1 MERINEYNAVQK
13 PTLTYL
19 AQEKAQ
25 YGEESYLLGYEI
37 ITKHQKDKLNQ
48 LRTTE
53 RDAILKKIFFEKVKE
68 LNPFLSDSEVEKLYN
83 ELNQLSANILGNKTA
98 WEYLKGLGSI
108 YIEAEKRHRN
118 VKLIDRENIEKNHF
132 LVVEEFEFQQDENTK
147 IRLDTV
153 LFINGIPVL
162 FQENKNP
169 KDENALTVGYR
180 QIKERYEKEG
190 KDLMKLIQAFVLTN
204 NHWFLYGPTW
214 FSSYKDLY
222 NYRKEKIGN
231 FKKLIESFYDKKRI
245 VKFLTDYI
253 LFVEKDGQLQKVVL
267 KPHQI
272 EAVERI
278 VQRAGEERKLRGLI
292 WHAQGSGKTYTMLV
306 SAKLILEDPRF
317 ENPTVLMVVDRNELE
332 QQLFNNLSSAG
343 LNVRRAESK
352 RDLSSLLIEDYRGL
366 ILTTIHKFD
375 EFPENLNT
383 RKNIFVFIDEAH
395 RSTGGDLGNH
405 LIRALPNATI
415 IGFTGTPRLGGKR
428 DTFLM
433 FGRDD
438 EGKYLHK
445 YGMIDSIKDG
455 TTLPLHYQH
464 APSEYL
470 VDEKKLEE
478 DLEKLKSCYD
488 EEDLARITEK
498 LSSKDILE
506 DPNRIEKIAQYIAE
520 HFRKYVEP
528 LGYKAFVVA
537 VSRKA
542 CVLYKKALDKHFSPD
557 YSRVVISQY
566 YNDPEEIKRYY
577 LNEEEERKVREDFK
591 DPEKLP
597 KILIVTD
604 KLLTGYDAPVL
615 YCMYLDKVM
624 RDHMLLQ
631 AIARVN
637 RPYEKDER
645 RKPAGLIVD
654 FVGLFRDLKKAL
666 EFDAE
671 DFEEI
676 SYALEDIQKL
686 REEFQKEM
694 EASKEYIKRFDAYPP
709 EERAE
714 KIAQF
719 FRESPD
725 KYKEFKETYKRLKD
739 IYDILS
745 PDETTGRYL
754 EEFKKLTEI
763 YKTAKSCLEPSSV
776 VDKELSEKV
785 KGLIYKHSKTQ
796 EYFTRGKRYLI
807 DENLLERLK
816 SGREEEVQI
825 YSIFK
830 SLEEELSQKPN
841 TLYYMDLKRR
851 LKNLWEEYNRKQVET
866 KQALE
871 EIKKLLEDFLKVKE
885 EEAQKPMLLI
895 SIHYKLKD
903 YQHLIKDIEG
913 LSQKIYEL
921 IEGEPYWRED
931 KEKEKEL
938 KLKITNLIK
947 KEGIDSSLAAQIQK
961 GLIDFLKQ

>member
-1 MERINEYNAVQK
+1 MGRINEYNAVQK

-37 ITKHQKDKLNQ
+37 ITKNQKDKLNQ

-83 ELNQLSANILGNKTA
+83 ELNQLSANILGNETA

-118 VKLIDRENIEKNHF
+118 VKLIDRENIENNHF
-132 LVVEEFEFQQDENTK
+132 LIVEEFEFQQDENTT
-147 IRLDTV
+147 IRLDIV

-169 KDENALTVGYR
+169 QDENALTIGYK
-180 QIKERYEKEG
+180 QVKRYEREG
-190 KDLMKLIQAFVLTN
+190 KDLLKLIQAFVLTN
-204 NHWFLYGPTW
+204 NLWFLYGPTW

-222 NYRKEKIGN
+222 NYREEKVGD

-245 VKFLTDYI
+245 VKLLTDYI
-253 LFVEKDGQLQKVVL
+253 FFVEKDGQLQKAVL

-278 VQRAGEERKLRGLI
+278 AQRAGEEGKLRGLI
-292 WHAQGSGKTYTMLV
+292 WHTQGSGKTYTMLV

-352 RDLSSLLIEDYRGL
+352 RDLLKLLREDYRGL

-375 EFPENLNT
+375 DFPEKLNT

-395 RSTGGDLGNH
+395 RSTGGELGNH
-405 LIRALPNATI
+405 LIGALPNATI
-415 IGFTGTPRLGGKR
+415 IGFTGTPRLGGR
-428 DTFLM
+428 RNTFLM

-478 DLEKLKSCYD
+478 DLEKLKECYD

-506 DPNRIEKIAQYIAE
+506 DPNRIEKIAQYIAD
-520 HFRKYVEP
+520 HFIKHVEP

-542 CVLYKKALDKHFSPD
+542 CVLYKKALDKHIPSE

-566 YNDPEEIKRYY
+566 YNDPEEIKSYY
-577 LNEEEERKVREDFK
+577 LSKEEERKVREDFK
-591 DPEKLP
+591 NPEKLP

-615 YCMYLDKVM
+615 YCMYLDKIM

-637 RPYEKDER
+637 RPYEKDGR
-645 RKPAGLIVD
+645 KKPAGLIVD

-676 SYALEDIQKL
+676 NYALGDIQKL

-694 EASKEYIKRFDAYPP
+694 EESKEYIKKFEAYPA

-719 FRESPD
+719 FRENPD
-725 KYKEFKETYKRLKD
+725 KYKEFKENYKRLRD

-745 PDETTGRYL
+745 PDEITSKYL
-754 EEFKKLTEI
+754 QDFKKLTEI
-763 YKTAKSCLEPSSV
+763 YRVARSFLEPTEA
-776 VDKELSEKV
+776 VDKELSEKI
-785 KGLIYKHSKTQ
+785 KEILYGHSQFKEHFAQ
-796 EYFTRGKRYLI
+796 IEEYTI
-807 DENLLERLK
+807 DENLLNLLK
-816 SGREEEVQI
+816 SGGVQVYI
-825 YSIFK
+825 LLESFK
-830 SLEEELSQKPN
+830 NELFKKPDEP
-841 TLYYMDLKRR
+841 YYRDLKRR
-851 LKNLWEEYNRKQVET
+851 LETIWQEYNKKQKEPKEVIEE
-866 KQALE
+866 LE
-871 EIKKLLEDFLKVKE
+871 QLIKDFQKVQQ
-885 EEAQKPMLLI
+885 EEATKPKLLI

-903 YQHLIKDIEG
+903 FKNFLNDLE
-913 LSQKIYEL
+913 KIAQEIYKL
-921 IEGEPYWRED
+921 IEEEPNW
-931 KEKEKEL
+931 KESKKAQRDL
-938 KLKITNLIK
+938 KLKILELLEREIENQY
-947 KEGIDSSLAAQIQK
+947 LAVEIEKQIFE
-961 GLIDFLKQ
+961 FLAL

>member
-1 MERINEYNAVQK
+1 MGRINEYNAVQK

-48 LRTTE
+48 LRTTK
-53 RDAILKKIFFEKVKE
+53 RDAIIKKIFFEKVKK
-68 LNPFLSDSEVEKLYN
+68 LNPFLSDSEIEKLYN
-83 ELNQLSANILGNKTA
+83 EINQLSANILGNKTA
-98 WEYLKGLGSI
+98 WEYLRGLRSI
-108 YIEAEKRHRN
+108 YIEEEKRHRN
-118 VKLIDRENIEKNHF
+118 VKLIDRENIENNHF
-132 LVVEEFEFQQDENTK
+132 LVVEEFEFQQDEKTI
-147 IRLDTV
+147 IRLDIA

-169 KDENALTVGYR
+169 QDENALTIGYE
-180 QIKERYEKEG
+180 QVKRYEREG
-190 KDLMKLIQAFVLTN
+190 KDLLKLIQAFVLTN
-204 NHWFLYGPTW
+204 NLWFLYGPTW

-222 NYRKEKIGN
+222 NYREEKVGD

-245 VKFLTDYI
+245 VKLLTDYI
-253 LFVEKDGQLQKVVL
+253 FFVEKDGQLQKAVL

-278 VQRAGEERKLRGLI
+278 AQRAGEEGKLRGLI
-292 WHAQGSGKTYTMLV
+292 WHTQGSGKTYTMLV

-352 RDLSSLLIEDYRGL
+352 RDLLKLLKEDYRGL

-375 EFPENLNT
+375 DFPEKLNT

-395 RSTGGDLGNH
+395 RSTGGELGNH
-405 LIRALPNATI
+405 LIGALPNATI
-415 IGFTGTPRLGGKR
+415 IGFTGTPRLGGR
-428 DTFLM
+428 RNTFLM

-478 DLEKLKSCYD
+478 DLEKLKECYD

-542 CVLYKKALDKHFSPD
+542 CILYKKALDKHLPPD

-566 YNDPEEIKRYY
+566 YNDPEEIKSYY
-577 LNEEEERKVREDFK
+577 LSKEEERRVREDFK
-591 DPEKLP
+591 NPDKLP

-615 YCMYLDKVM
+615 YCMYLDKIM

-637 RPYEKDER
+637 RPYEKDGR
-645 RKPAGLIVD
+645 KKPAGLIVD

-676 SYALEDIQKL
+676 NYALGDIQKL
-686 REEFQKEM
+686 REEFQKMIE
-694 EASKEYIKRFDAYPP
+694 ELKEYIRKFEDYSPQ
-709 EERAE
+709 ERAE

-719 FRESPD
+719 FRENPD
-725 KYKEFKETYKRLKD
+725 KYKEFKENYKRLRD

-745 PDETTGRYL
+745 PDEITSKYL
-754 EEFKKLTEI
+754 QDFKKLTEI
-763 YKTAKSCLEPSSV
+763 YRVARSFLEPTEA
-776 VDKELSEKV
+776 VDKELSEKI
-785 KGLIYKHSKTQ
+785 KEILYGHSQFKDHFAQ
-796 EYFTRGKRYLI
+796 IEEYTI
-807 DENLLERLK
+807 DENLLNLLK
-816 SGREEEVQI
+816 SGGIQVYILLE
-825 YSIFK
+825 SFK
-830 SLEEELSQKPN
+830 NELFKKPDEP
-841 TLYYMDLKRR
+841 YYRDLKRR
-851 LKNLWEEYNRKQVET
+851 LETIWQEYNKKQKEPKEVIDELEQLIKDFQKVQQEEAT
-866 KQALE
+866 KP
-871 EIKKLLEDFLKVKE
+871 KLLV
-885 EEAQKPMLLI
+885 

-903 YQHLIKDIEG
+903 FKNFLNDLE
-913 LSQKIYEL
+913 KIAQEIYKL
-921 IEGEPYWRED
+921 IEEEPNW
-931 KEKEKEL
+931 KESKKAQRDL
-938 KLKITNLIK
+938 KLKILELLEREIK
-947 KEGIDSSLAAQIQK
+947 NYHLAVKIEKQIFE
-961 GLIDFLKQ
+961 FLAL

>member
-1 MERINEYNAVQK
+1 MGRINEYNAVQK

-48 LRTTE
+48 LRTTKK
-53 RDAILKKIFFEKVKE
+53 DAILKKIFFEKVKE
-68 LNPFLSDSEVEKLYN
+68 LNPFLSDSEIEKLYN
-83 ELNQLSANILGNKTA
+83 ELNQLSANILGNKTT
-98 WEYLKGLGSI
+98 WEYLRGLRSI
-108 YIEAEKRHRN
+108 YIQEEKRHRN

-132 LVVEEFEFQQDENTK
+132 LVVEEFEFQQDEKTI
-147 IRLDTV
+147 IRLDIA
-153 LFINGIPVL
+153 LFINGVPVL

-169 KDENALTVGYR
+169 QDENALTIGYE
-180 QIKERYEKEG
+180 QVKRYEREG
-190 KDLMKLIQAFVLTN
+190 KDLLKLIQAFVLTN
-204 NHWFLYGPTW
+204 NLWFLYGPTW

-222 NYRKEKIGN
+222 NYREEKVGD

-245 VKFLTDYI
+245 VKLLTDYI
-253 LFVEKDGQLQKVVL
+253 LFVEKDGKPQKVVL

-278 VQRAGEERKLRGLI
+278 AQRSGEEGKLRGLI
-292 WHAQGSGKTYTMLV
+292 WHTQGSGKTYTMLV

-352 RDLSSLLIEDYRGL
+352 RDLLKLLKEDYRGL

-375 EFPENLNT
+375 DFPEKLNT

-395 RSTGGDLGNH
+395 RSTGGELGNH
-405 LIRALPNATI
+405 LIGALPNATI

-428 DTFLM
+428 NTFLM

-478 DLEKLKSCYD
+478 DLEKLKECYD

-542 CVLYKKALDKHFSPD
+542 CVLYKKALDKHLPPD

-566 YNDPEEIKRYY
+566 YNDPEEIKSYY
-577 LNEEEERKVREDFK
+577 LSKEEERRVREDFK
-591 DPEKLP
+591 NPEKLP

-615 YCMYLDKVM
+615 YCMYLDKIM

-637 RPYEKDER
+637 RPYEKDGR
-645 RKPAGLIVD
+645 KKPAGLIVD

-666 EFDAE
+666 EFDAD

-676 SYALEDIQKL
+676 NYALGDIQKL
-686 REEFQKEM
+686 REEFQKIIE
-694 EASKEYIKRFDAYPP
+694 ELKEYIRKFEDYSPQ
-709 EERAE
+709 ERAE

-719 FRESPD
+719 FRENPD
-725 KYKEFKETYKRLKD
+725 KYKEFKENYKRLKD

-745 PDETTGRYL
+745 PDEITSKYL
-754 EEFKKLTEI
+754 QDFKKLTEI
-763 YKTAKSCLEPSSV
+763 YRVARSFLEPTEAI
-776 VDKELSEKV
+776 DKELSEKI
-785 KGLIYKHSKTQ
+785 KEILYGHSQFKDHFAQ
-796 EYFTRGKRYLI
+796 IEEYTI
-807 DENLLERLK
+807 DENLLNLLK
-816 SGREEEVQI
+816 SGGIQVYILLE
-825 YSIFK
+825 SFK
-830 SLEEELSQKPN
+830 NELFKKPDEP
-841 TLYYMDLKRR
+841 YYRDLKRR
-851 LKNLWEEYNRKQVET
+851 LETIWQEYNKKQKEPKEVIEELEQLIKDFQKVQQEEAT
-866 KQALE
+866 KP
-871 EIKKLLEDFLKVKE
+871 KLLV
-885 EEAQKPMLLI
+885 

-903 YQHLIKDIEG
+903 FKNFLNDLE
-913 LSQKIYEL
+913 KIAQEIYKL
-921 IEGEPYWRED
+921 IEEEPNW
-931 KEKEKEL
+931 KESEKAQRDL
-938 KLKITNLIK
+938 KLKILELLEREIK
-947 KEGIDSSLAAQIQK
+947 NQYLAVEIEKQIFE
-961 GLIDFLKQ
+961 FLAL

>member
-1 MERINEYNAVQK
+1 MERSNEYNAVQK

-37 ITKHQKDKLNQ
+37 ITKYQNRQLNQ
-48 LRTTE
+48 LRTTK
-53 RDAILKKIFFEKVKE
+53 RDAILKRIFSEKVKE
-68 LNPFLSDSEVEKLYN
+68 LNPFLSNSEVEKLYN

-108 YIEAEKRHRN
+108 YIEVEKRHRN
-118 VKLIDRENIEKNHF
+118 VKLIDRENIENNHF
-132 LVVEEFEFQQDENTK
+132 LVVEEFEFQQGDRK
-147 IRLDTV
+147 PDRLDIV

-169 KDENALTVGYR
+169 QDENALTVGYE
-180 QIKERYEKEG
+180 QIKKRYEIEI
-190 KDLMKLIQAFVLTN
+190 KDLMKLIQAFVFTN
-204 NHWFLYGPTW
+204 NHRFLYGPTW

-222 NYRKEKIGN
+222 NYREEKVGN
-231 FKKLIESFYDKKRI
+231 FKKLIESFYDKNRI
-245 VKFLTDYI
+245 VKLLTDYI

-278 VQRAGEERKLRGLI
+278 VQRAEEEGKLRGLI

-332 QQLFNNLSSAG
+332 QQLFNNLYSAG
-343 LNVRRAESK
+343 LEPRRAESK
-352 RDLSSLLIEDYRGL
+352 RDLSNLLGRDHRGL
-366 ILTTIHKFD
+366 ILTTIHRFD
-375 EFPENLNT
+375 DFPENLNT

-488 EEDLARITEK
+488 EEDLARITER

-528 LGYKAFVVA
+528 LGYKAFAVA

-542 CVLYKKALDKHFSPD
+542 CVLYKKALDKYLPSN
-557 YSRVVISQY
+557 YSKVVISQY
-566 YNDPEEIKRYY
+566 YNDPEEIKSYY
-577 LNEEEERKVREDFK
+577 LEKEEERRVREDFK

-631 AIARVN
+631 TIARVN

-654 FVGLFRDLKKAL
+654 FVGLFRDIEKAL

-686 REEFQKEM
+686 REEFQKGM
-694 EASKEYIKRFDAYPP
+694 EESKEYINSFTAYPP
-709 EERAE
+709 EERVE
-714 KIAQF
+714 EIAQF

-725 KYKEFKETYKRLKD
+725 KYKEFKETYKRLRD

-763 YKTAKSCLEPSSV
+763 YRTAKSCLEPSSL

-785 KGLIYKHSKTQ
+785 KELIHKHSRTQ
-796 EYFTRGKRYLI
+796 EYFTLGKRYLI
-807 DENLLERLK
+807 DENLLECLK
-816 SGREEEVQI
+816 SDREEEVQI
-825 YSIFK
+825 YSVFK
-830 SLEEELSQKPN
+830 SFEEELSQKPD

-851 LKNLWEEYNRKQVET
+851 LKNLWEEYNRKQLET

-885 EEAQKPMLLI
+885 EEAKKPALLI

-903 YQHLIKDIEG
+903 YLHLIKDIEG
-913 LSQKIYEL
+913 LSQKIYDL

-931 KEKEKEL
+931 KEKERVL
-938 KLKITNLIK
+938 KVEILNLIK
-947 KEGIDSSLAAQIQK
+947 NEGVDPSLATHIEK
-961 GLIDFLKQ
+961 ELVDFLKQ

>member
-1 MERINEYNAVQK
+1 MGRINEYNAVQK

-48 LRTTE
+48 LRTTK
-53 RDAILKKIFFEKVKE
+53 RDAILKKIFFEKVKK
-68 LNPFLSDSEVEKLYN
+68 LNPFLSDSEIEKLYN
-83 ELNQLSANILGNKTA
+83 EINQLSANILGNKTA
-98 WEYLKGLGSI
+98 WEYLRGLRSI
-108 YIEAEKRHRN
+108 YIEEEKRHRN
-118 VKLIDRENIEKNHF
+118 VKLIDRENIENNHF
-132 LVVEEFEFQQDENTK
+132 LVVEEFEFQQDEKTI
-147 IRLDTV
+147 IRLDIA

-169 KDENALTVGYR
+169 QDENALTIGYE
-180 QIKERYEKEG
+180 QVKRYEREG
-190 KDLMKLIQAFVLTN
+190 KDLLKLIQAFVLTN
-204 NHWFLYGPTW
+204 NLWFLYGPTW

-222 NYRKEKIGN
+222 NYREEKVGD

-245 VKFLTDYI
+245 VKLLTDYI
-253 LFVEKDGQLQKVVL
+253 FFVEKDGQLQKAVL

-278 VQRAGEERKLRGLI
+278 AQRAGEEGKLRGLI
-292 WHAQGSGKTYTMLV
+292 WHTQGSGKTYTMLV

-352 RDLSSLLIEDYRGL
+352 RDLLKLLREDYRGL

-375 EFPENLNT
+375 DFPEKLNT

-395 RSTGGDLGNH
+395 RSTGGELGNH
-405 LIRALPNATI
+405 LIGALPNATI
-415 IGFTGTPRLGGKR
+415 IGFTGTPRLGGR
-428 DTFLM
+428 RNTFLM

-478 DLEKLKSCYD
+478 DLEKLKECYD

-542 CVLYKKALDKHFSPD
+542 CVLYKKALDKHLPPD

-566 YNDPEEIKRYY
+566 YNDPEEIKSYY
-577 LNEEEERKVREDFK
+577 LSKEEERKVREDFK
-591 DPEKLP
+591 NPEKLP

-615 YCMYLDKVM
+615 YCMYLDKIM

-637 RPYEKDER
+637 RPYEKDGR
-645 RKPAGLIVD
+645 KKPAGLIVD

-676 SYALEDIQKL
+676 NYALGDIQKL
-686 REEFQKEM
+686 REEFQKMIE
-694 EASKEYIKRFDAYPP
+694 ELKEYIRKFEDYSPQ
-709 EERAE
+709 ERAE

-719 FRESPD
+719 FRENPD
-725 KYKEFKETYKRLKD
+725 KYKEFKENYKRLRD

-745 PDETTGRYL
+745 PDEITSKYL
-754 EEFKKLTEI
+754 QDFKKLTEI
-763 YKTAKSCLEPSSV
+763 YRVARSFLEPTEA
-776 VDKELSEKV
+776 VDKELSEKI
-785 KGLIYKHSKTQ
+785 KEILYGHSQFKDHFAQ
-796 EYFTRGKRYLI
+796 IEEYTI
-807 DENLLERLK
+807 DENLLNLLK
-816 SGREEEVQI
+816 SGGIQVYILLE
-825 YSIFK
+825 SFK
-830 SLEEELSQKPN
+830 NELFKKPDEP
-841 TLYYMDLKRR
+841 YYRDLKRR
-851 LKNLWEEYNRKQVET
+851 LETIWQEYNKKQKEPKEVIEELEQLIKDFQKVQQEEAT
-866 KQALE
+866 KP
-871 EIKKLLEDFLKVKE
+871 KLLV
-885 EEAQKPMLLI
+885 

-903 YQHLIKDIEG
+903 FKNFLNDLE
-913 LSQKIYEL
+913 KIAQEIYKL
-921 IEGEPYWRED
+921 IEEEPNW
-931 KEKEKEL
+931 KESKKAQRDL
-938 KLKITNLIK
+938 KLKILELLEREIK
-947 KEGIDSSLAAQIQK
+947 NYHLAVKIEKQIFE
-961 GLIDFLKQ
+961 FLAL

>member
-1 MERINEYNAVQK
+1 
-13 PTLTYL
+13 
-19 AQEKAQ
+19 
-25 YGEESYLLGYEI
+25 
-37 ITKHQKDKLNQ
+37 
-48 LRTTE
+48 
-53 RDAILKKIFFEKVKE
+53 
-68 LNPFLSDSEVEKLYN
+68 
-83 ELNQLSANILGNKTA
+83 
-98 WEYLKGLGSI
+98 
-108 YIEAEKRHRN
+108 
-118 VKLIDRENIEKNHF
+118 
-132 LVVEEFEFQQDENTK
+132 
-147 IRLDTV
+147 
-153 LFINGIPVL
+153 
-162 FQENKNP
+162 
-169 KDENALTVGYR
+169 
-180 QIKERYEKEG
+180 
-190 KDLMKLIQAFVLTN
+190 
-204 NHWFLYGPTW
+204 
-214 FSSYKDLY
+214 
-222 NYRKEKIGN
+222 
-231 FKKLIESFYDKKRI
+231 
-245 VKFLTDYI
+245 LTDYI
-253 LFVEKDGQLQKVVL
+253 LFVEKDGPPQKVVL

-278 VQRAGEERKLRGLI
+278 VQRAEEEGKLRGLI

-332 QQLFNNLSSAG
+332 QQLFNNLYSAG
-343 LNVRRAESK
+343 LNIRRAESK
-352 RDLSSLLIEDYRGL
+352 RDLSNLLREDYRGL

-375 EFPENLNT
+375 DFPENLNT

-428 DTFLM
+428 NTFLM

-488 EEDLARITEK
+488 EEDLAKITEK

-506 DPNRIEKIAQYIAE
+506 DPNRIEKIAQYTAE
-520 HFRKYVEP
+520 HFRKHVEP
-528 LGYKAFVVA
+528 LGYKAFLVA

-542 CVLYKKALDKHFSPD
+542 CVLYKKALDKYLPPD
-557 YSRVVISQY
+557 YSKVVISEY
-566 YNDPEEIKRYY
+566 YNDPEEIKSYY
-577 LNEEEERKVREDFK
+577 LKEEERKVREEFK

-676 SYALEDIQKL
+676 SYALGDIQKL
-686 REEFQKEM
+686 RGEFQKGM
-694 EASKEYIKRFDAYPP
+694 EESKEYIKKFDAYTS
-709 EERAE
+709 EEKAE

-719 FRESPD
+719 FRENPD
-725 KYKEFKETYKRLKD
+725 KYKEFKENYKKLKD

-754 EEFKKLTEI
+754 EAFGKLTEI
-763 YKTAKSCLEPSSV
+763 YRTAKSFLEPSSP

-785 KGLIYKHSKTQ
+785 KEHIYKHSQTK
-796 EYFTRGKRYLI
+796 EYFTQGKRYFI

-825 YSIFK
+825 YSLLK
-830 SLEEELSQKPN
+830 SLEEELSQKPD
-841 TLYYMDLKRR
+841 TPHYIDLRR
-851 LKNLWEEYNRKQVET
+851 KLKNLWEEYNRKQVET

-871 EIKKLLEDFLKVKE
+871 EIKKLVEDFLKVKE
-885 EEAQKPMLLI
+885 EEAQKPTLLI

-903 YQHLIKDIEG
+903 YLHLIKDIEG
-913 LSQKIYEL
+913 LSQKIHKL
-921 IEGEPYWRED
+921 IEGEPYWKED
-931 KEKEKEL
+931 EEKERML
-938 KLKITNLIK
+938 KLKIIKLIEE
-947 KEGIDSSLAAQIQK
+947 EGTDSYLATQIQK
-961 GLIDFLKQ
+961 ELIDFLKQ

>member
-48 LRTTE
+48 LRTTK
-53 RDAILKKIFFEKVKE
+53 RDAILKKIFFEKVKK
-68 LNPFLSDSEVEKLYN
+68 LNPFLSDSEIEKLYN
-83 ELNQLSANILGNKTA
+83 EINQLSANILGNKTA
-98 WEYLKGLGSI
+98 WEYLRGLRSI
-108 YIEAEKRHRN
+108 YVEVEKRERN
-118 VKLIDRENIEKNHF
+118 VKLIDRENIENNHF
-132 LVVEEFEFQQDENTK
+132 LVVEEFEFQQDEKTI
-147 IRLDTV
+147 IRLDIA

-169 KDENALTVGYR
+169 QDENALTIGYE
-180 QIKERYEKEG
+180 QVKRYEREG
-190 KDLMKLIQAFVLTN
+190 KDLLKLIQAFVLTN
-204 NHWFLYGPTW
+204 NLWFLYGPTW

-222 NYRKEKIGN
+222 NYREEKVGD

-245 VKFLTDYI
+245 VKLLTDYI
-253 LFVEKDGQLQKVVL
+253 FFVEKDGQLQKAVL

-278 VQRAGEERKLRGLI
+278 AQRAGEEGKLRGLI
-292 WHAQGSGKTYTMLV
+292 WHTQGSGKTYTMLV

-352 RDLSSLLIEDYRGL
+352 RDLLKLLREDYRGL

-375 EFPENLNT
+375 DFPEKLNT

-395 RSTGGDLGNH
+395 RSTGGELGNH
-405 LIRALPNATI
+405 LIGALPNATI
-415 IGFTGTPRLGGKR
+415 IGFTGTPRLGGR
-428 DTFLM
+428 RNTFLM

-478 DLEKLKSCYD
+478 DLEKLKECYD

-542 CVLYKKALDKHFSPD
+542 CILYKKALDKHLPPD

-566 YNDPEEIKRYY
+566 YNDPEEIKSYY
-577 LNEEEERKVREDFK
+577 LSKEEERKVREDFK
-591 DPEKLP
+591 NPEKLP

-615 YCMYLDKVM
+615 YCMYLDKIM

-637 RPYEKDER
+637 RPYEKDGR
-645 RKPAGLIVD
+645 KKPAGLIVD

-676 SYALEDIQKL
+676 NYALGDIQKL
-686 REEFQKEM
+686 REEFQKMIE
-694 EASKEYIKRFDAYPP
+694 ELKEYIRKFEDYSPQ
-709 EERAE
+709 ERAE

-719 FRESPD
+719 FRENPD
-725 KYKEFKETYKRLKD
+725 KYKEFKENYKRLRD

-745 PDETTGRYL
+745 PDEITSKYL
-754 EEFKKLTEI
+754 QDFKKLTEI
-763 YKTAKSCLEPSSV
+763 YRVARSFLEPTEA
-776 VDKELSEKV
+776 VDKELSEKI
-785 KGLIYKHSKTQ
+785 KEILYGHSQFKDHFAQ
-796 EYFTRGKRYLI
+796 IEEYTI
-807 DENLLERLK
+807 DENLLNLLK
-816 SGREEEVQI
+816 SGGIQVYILLE
-825 YSIFK
+825 SFK
-830 SLEEELSQKPN
+830 NELFKKPDEP
-841 TLYYMDLKRR
+841 YYRDLKRR
-851 LKNLWEEYNRKQVET
+851 LETIWQEYNKKQKEPKEVIEELEQLIKDFQKVQQEEAT
-866 KQALE
+866 KP
-871 EIKKLLEDFLKVKE
+871 KLLV
-885 EEAQKPMLLI
+885 

-903 YQHLIKDIEG
+903 FKNFLNDLE
-913 LSQKIYEL
+913 KIAQEIYKL
-921 IEGEPYWRED
+921 IEEEPNW
-931 KEKEKEL
+931 KESKKAQRDL
-938 KLKITNLIK
+938 KLKILELLEREIK
-947 KEGIDSSLAAQIQK
+947 NYHLAVKIEKQIFE
-961 GLIDFLKQ
+961 FLAL

>member
-1 MERINEYNAVQK
+1 MRRINEYNAVQK

-37 ITKHQKDKLNQ
+37 ITKHQKHKLKQ

-68 LNPFLSDSEVEKLYN
+68 LNPFFSDSEVEKLYN

-118 VKLIDRENIEKNHF
+118 VKLIDRENIENNHF
-132 LVVEEFEFQQDENTK
+132 LVVEEFEFQRDDGK
-147 IRLDTV
+147 LDRLDIV

-169 KDENALTVGYR
+169 QDENALTVGYE
-180 QIKERYEKEG
+180 QIKKRYEIEI

-204 NHWFLYGPTW
+204 SHWFLYGPTW

-222 NYRKEKIGN
+222 NYRKEKVGN
-231 FKKLIESFYDKKRI
+231 FKKLIESFYDKNRI
-245 VKFLTDYI
+245 VKLLTDHI

-278 VQRAGEERKLRGLI
+278 VQRAGEEGKLRGFI

-343 LNVRRAESK
+343 LSVRRAESK
-352 RDLSSLLIEDYRGL
+352 RDLLNLLRDDYRGL
-366 ILTTIHKFD
+366 ILTTIHRFND
-375 EFPENLNT
+375 FPENLNT

-415 IGFTGTPRLGGKR
+415 IGFTGTPRLGGER
-428 DTFLM
+428 NTFLM

-478 DLEKLKSCYD
+478 DLEKLKECYD
-488 EEDLARITEK
+488 EEDLARITER

-528 LGYKAFVVA
+528 LEYKAFVVA

-542 CVLYKKALDKHFSPD
+542 CVLYKKALDNYLPSN
-557 YSRVVISQY
+557 YSKVVISQY
-566 YNDPEEIKRYY
+566 YNDPEEIKSYY
-577 LNEEEERKVREDFK
+577 LEKEGERRVREDFK

-686 REEFQKEM
+686 REEFQKEI
-694 EASKEYIKRFDAYPP
+694 EESKEYIKRFDAYPP
-709 EERAE
+709 EERVE
-714 KIAQF
+714 EIAQF

-763 YKTAKSCLEPSSV
+763 YRTAKSCLEPSSV
-776 VDKELSEKV
+776 VDKELSDKV
-785 KGLIYKHSKTQ
+785 KELIYRHSQTQ
-796 EYFTRGKRYLI
+796 EYFTRGKRPQR
-807 DENLLERLK
+807 EGSLLTRSFWK
-816 SGREEEVQI
+816 KTR
-825 YSIFK
+825 
-830 SLEEELSQKPN
+830 SL
-841 TLYYMDLKRR
+841 
-851 LKNLWEEYNRKQVET
+851 
-866 KQALE
+866 
-871 EIKKLLEDFLKVKE
+871 
-885 EEAQKPMLLI
+885 
-895 SIHYKLKD
+895 
-903 YQHLIKDIEG
+903 
-913 LSQKIYEL
+913 
-921 IEGEPYWRED
+921 
-931 KEKEKEL
+931 
-938 KLKITNLIK
+938 
-947 KEGIDSSLAAQIQK
+947 
-961 GLIDFLKQ
+961 